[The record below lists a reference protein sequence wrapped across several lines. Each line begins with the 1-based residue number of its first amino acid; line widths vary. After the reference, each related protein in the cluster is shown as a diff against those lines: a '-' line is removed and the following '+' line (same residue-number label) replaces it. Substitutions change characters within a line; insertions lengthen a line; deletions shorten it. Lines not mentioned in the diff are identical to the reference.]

1 MASDVF
7 TAETFVINISKNK
20 ASSLLEIAS
29 TFTGWPFSAN
39 SLIRGFTHHSRNIY
53 APVFQGQLN
62 GHHEKFPNLYELA
75 LSIKALPATFDI
87 AYLDPWHEIEDSL
100 QIIEIAIKQL
110 RMGATLIMHDC
121 HPHDADLRKSSV
133 PEIFP
138 QAWCGS
144 TWVAWSLFTRSLSD
158 EFSWMT
164 IDADYGLGVL
174 KVPTTKSQR
183 RQLLRIVRSLSKQ
196 RASGTLPDIE
206 WSADA
211 EHLHLVEP
219 NDPQV
224 AAWI

>member
-1 MASDVF
+1 MASDDF

-29 TFTGWPFSAN
+29 TFTGWPFSQN
-39 SLIRGFTHHSRNIY
+39 MQIRGFAQHSRYIY
-53 APVFQGQLN
+53 APNVQDHPSIQQT
-62 GHHEKFPNLYELA
+62 KFPDVQELI
-75 LSIKALPATFDI
+75 SQVKTSSATFDI
-87 AYLDPWHEIEDSL
+87 AFLDPWHKVEDSL
-100 QIIEIAIKQL
+100 QILEVAISTL
-110 RMGATLIMHDC
+110 RAGATLIMHDC
-121 HPHDADLRKSSV
+121 HPLDADLRNALV

-158 EFSWMT
+158 EFSWIT

-174 KVPTTKSQR
+174 KIPEKKSQR

-196 RASGTLPDIE
+196 WTSGNLPRPE

-211 EHLHLVEP
+211 KHLHLVDP
-219 NDPQV
+219 NDPRV